1 MWISSHSSR
10 INIIFSL
17 SKYRKSRIFSFL
29 WNFKKKSTSRIEKNN
44 FFFDIKNEN
53 LKLTNL
59 IEKSNIQIDY
69 EKNHEFRDESHFQN
83 EISVSTRKDV
93 GILKNILKLE
103 KKFEIESKK
112 RNERREKIW

>member
-1 MWISSHSSR
+1 MKNR
-10 INIIFSL
+10 L
-17 SKYRKSRIFSFL
+17 SPVVR
-29 WNFKKKSTSRIEKNN
+29 
-44 FFFDIKNEN
+44 
-53 LKLTNL
+53 LTNL

-112 RNERREKIW
+112 NERREKI